1 MKFIIITFI
10 ALTSLVLNQPVGKAI
25 PAEDAFIEIK
35 KSILD
40 CILKSETTSE
50 ELKNYANENIS
61 NGYKETLLLSRF
73 RDNEKDRLVI
83 RQCRRKAFLNTSKKR
98 LKPLPLVSNE
108 QLKPK
113 NLR

>member
-1 MKFIIITFI
+1 MKFILIAFV

-25 PAEDAFIEIK
+25 PAEEAFIEIK

-40 CILKSETTSE
+40 CILKSETASV
-50 ELKNYANENIS
+50 ELKEYANENVN
-61 NGYKETLLLSRF
+61 NGYRETLLLSKF
-73 RDNEKDRLVI
+73 RDNETDRLVI

-98 LKPLPLVSNE
+98 IQPLPLVPNE